1 MLSSQYHDVFAVN
14 ANYIVN
20 TTEIMKKYNRHS
32 DINSVKREGQL
43 SLKRANWKQIQD
55 RSANPGCEVAQL
67 LAVNVKKA
75 ENVEGVMQSFF
86 EAWPLWLS
94 GKLHWKFV

>member
-1 MLSSQYHDVFAVN
+1 MLSSQYHDVFAVY

-20 TTEIMKKYNRHS
+20 TTEIIKKYNRHS

-55 RSANPGCEVAQL
+55 RSANPGCEVAHL